1 MSPNIPSNGHDPNQ
15 RLVIGILATKRC
27 IPSAPT
33 TDRICT
39 APNPKQRGRQA
50 PPDRGPLPRPILE
63 EQLPMVQEPFQN
75 ERNRPSS
82 GATSLANPKPYLLR
96 SNCPCLHRAKNS
108 SGM

>member
-33 TDRICT
+33 TDRIYT
-39 APNPKQRGRQA
+39 APNPKRRGRQA
-50 PPDRGPLPRPILE
+50 PAGRGQLPHPILE
-63 EQLPMVQEPFQN
+63 EQLPMVGEPFQN

-82 GATSLANPKPYLLR
+82 GATSLAYSKPYLSR
-96 SNCPCLHRAKNS
+96 NIRPCL
-108 SGM
+108 